1 MLSTKPTLTDKCTWT
16 YSPQE
21 RRYSVK
27 KSNDTI
33 QFESRAELAALM
45 NVLSKDV
52 KQNPAEKDNRTL
64 KEFYNLLDIME
75 MEW

>member
-1 MLSTKPTLTDKCTWT
+1 M
-16 YSPQE
+16 
-21 RRYSVK
+21 K

>member
-1 MLSTKPTLTDKCTWT
+1 M
-16 YSPQE
+16 
-21 RRYSVK
+21 K

-45 NVLSKDV
+45 NVLSTDV
-52 KQNPAEKDNRTL
+52 KQSRADKDHRTL

>member
-1 MLSTKPTLTDKCTWT
+1 M
-16 YSPQE
+16 
-21 RRYSVK
+21 K

-64 KEFYNLLDIME
+64 KEVYNLLDIME